1 MLPSRCASVY
11 LATPCEPQYSKMQ
24 KAFISV
30 AIRAVKTFPF
40 KWEAEKKMIGFKSEC
55 FTEKYFKSSH
65 LGIYY
70 FM

>member
-24 KAFISV
+24 NAFISV

-40 KWEAEKKMIGFKSEC
+40 KWEAEKKNDW
-55 FTEKYFKSSH
+55 
-65 LGIYY
+65 L
-70 FM
+70 